1 MNKIDILL
9 PVFNSIQE
17 TIQCIESIIKNTP
30 KDKYVLH
37 ILNDGSTDSL
47 VKETLDSYASEN
59 IITYHQEENLGFTKN
74 VNFGLK
80 NTKNDVVILNSDTI
94 VTLGWLEKLEQAA
107 YKDDRIA
114 AVNPFSNYGQFSS
127 IPTKFEGFNLGM
139 DYQNVVE
146 LLALMDN
153 IPDYIEVP
161 CLVGFCMYFKREI
174 LNKVGLLDEESF
186 PRGYGEETDW
196 CGRARKQGYK
206 LIVTPKSYVFHIG
219 GVSFGAEKEI
229 LRKNATKIIKERYP
243 HFYNELNYFEKS
255 DNEIKK
261 IRKKLTYECLN
272 KRKSLIFAYLKCEL
286 QHRKYK
292 MKNLIKG
299 L

>member
-17 TIQCIESIIKNTP
+17 TTQCIESIIKHTP
-30 KDKYVLH
+30 KDKYILH
-37 ILNDGSTDSL
+37 ILNDCSTDPM
-47 VKETLDSYASEN
+47 VKN
-59 IITYHQEENLGFTKN
+59 IIDGYVEGNIFAYHQEKNLGFTKN
-74 VNFGLK
+74 VNFGFK
-80 NTKNDVVILNSDTI
+80 NTENDVVILNSDTL
-94 VTLGWLEKLEQAA
+94 VTPEWLEKLEIAA
-107 YKDDRIA
+107 YKDDKIA

-127 IPTKFEGFNLGM
+127 IPTKFEGFNLEVE
-139 DYQNVVE
+139 YQEVVNCVSLMENVPE
-146 LLALMDN
+146 F
-153 IPDYIEVP
+153 IEVP

-229 LRKNATKIIKERYP
+229 LRKNATKIITERYP
-243 HFYNELNYFEKS
+243 QFYDELNHFENS
-255 DNEIKK
+255 DNEIKR
-261 IRKKLTYECLN
+261 IRKKLTYQCLN
-272 KRKSLIFAYLKCEL
+272 THKGLILSYFKNEL
-286 QHRKYK
+286 RHRKYRVGK
-292 MKNLIKG
+292 FIKG